1 MTERV
6 YVFRVQRGGRLF
18 WQRGGGLWAA
28 PRRRPPALREDPPGL
43 SGIRRAFTMACICRG
58 ALASQWVFTRWC
70 QLVSPFTLFSCL
82 QAGCSESASAAR
94 ESWLKWQE
102 APRRSKSDCLHSDRW
117 SRMGKSPFYQFVS
130 SFSASWYLFW
140 RQTRLWKAFQRDST
154 SSDVKMSWHVKT
166 FEATVGVLRFL
177 QRFPSCSGAIK
188 ESSFRLSLC
197 YPCDKLAANPGCT
210 LPLAKKGKL
219 QRKDGWNFPR
229 DRLNL
234 SSAVI

>member
-18 WQRGGGLWAA
+18 WQRGGGALSGSSQETTCSQRGPSGALWNPPGFYNGLYL
-28 PRRRPPALREDPPGL
+28 PRRPGL
-43 SGIRRAFTMACICRG
+43 SKE
-58 ALASQWVFTRWC
+58 WVFTRWC
-70 QLVSPFTLFSCL
+70 RLVVPFTLFSCL

-117 SRMGKSPFYQFVS
+117 PRMGKSPFYQFVS

-154 SSDVKMSWHVKT
+154 SSVVKMSDTSKRLKGLLA
-166 FEATVGVLRFL
+166 FCGF
-177 QRFPSCSGAIK
+177 CSG
-188 ESSFRLSLC
+188 F
-197 YPCDKLAANPGCT
+197 PAAQG
-210 LPLAKKGKL
+210 
-219 QRKDGWNFPR
+219 Q
-229 DRLNL
+229 
-234 SSAVI
+234 